1 MSEKMVEYIA
11 ESCNLYISNIRLPEN
26 STVIL
31 PVVENMDPNFFS
43 AEDWSTSL
51 SYIFMKPLNFQTP
64 AAAKDYYLKELLN
77 KFPDDSLT

>member
-11 ESCNLYISNIRLPEN
+11 KSCDLYISNIRLSSN

-31 PVVENMDPNFFS
+31 SVIENMDPNLFS

-51 SYIFMKPLNFQTP
+51 SYIFMKPLHFKSAT
-64 AAAKDYYLKELLN
+64 AAKDYYVKELLK
-77 KFPDDSLT
+77 KFTDNGQI

>member
-11 ESCNLYISNIRLPEN
+11 KSCDIYISNIRLSAN

-31 PVVENMDPNFFS
+31 PIIQNMDPNLFS

-51 SYIFMKPLNFQTP
+51 SYIFMKPLLFKTSV
-64 AAAKDYYLKELLN
+64 AAKDYYVKELLK
-77 KFPDDSLT
+77 KFKDDSHM